1 MAAMQRS
8 AAVEGAARAV
18 REELVPVLIVAVLL
32 TLYAWVIITHQ
43 VVPEDLKTLVAS
55 VTAFYF
61 GGRTALSTASSVRQT
76 AAAVSDAA
84 TNGGAHR

>member
-18 REELVPVLIVAVLL
+18 REELVPVLIVTVLL
-32 TLYAWVIITHQ
+32 ALYTFVIVTKQ
-43 VVPEDLKTLVAS
+43 TVPEDLKTLVAS

-76 AAAVSDAA
+76 ANVLNEGS
-84 TNGGAHR
+84 TNGGTH